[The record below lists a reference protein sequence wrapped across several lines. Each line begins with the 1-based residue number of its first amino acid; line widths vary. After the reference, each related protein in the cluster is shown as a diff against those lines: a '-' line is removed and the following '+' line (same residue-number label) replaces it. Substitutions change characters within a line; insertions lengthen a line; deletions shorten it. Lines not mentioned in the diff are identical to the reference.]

1 MRLKL
6 VGEPLEDLNAVAN
19 LPEDE
24 EPLVNNVARQATQ
37 GVKQYYPQEGRS
49 GHDVLLQSDAAL
61 EDIAEFIEAL
71 STPDTSPALSR

>member
-6 VGEPLEDLNAVAN
+6 VGESLEELNAVAN
-19 LPEDE
+19 LPEEE

-37 GVKQYYPQEGRS
+37 GIKQYYPQEDSS
-49 GHDVLLQSDAAL
+49 GHDVLLQSDAAM

-71 STPDTSPALSR
+71 STPDANPTLSR